1 MPVTPNTGPKARHLH
16 DKDGRGISSTTTS
29 DANIQPLDVTLR
41 SAVDGSPITTQE
53 VSIVGTNEVPTYA
66 TASVTTS
73 STAILG
79 SPSGQRVLQAVQ
91 NLSDTVI
98 WLKDDG
104 SAAVVNQG
112 IALVPYGVYYVTVP
126 ENVPQQ
132 GVVGIHNSTG
142 SKTVSGWYID
152 VV

>member
-41 SAVDGSPITTQE
+41 SAADGSPVTTQE
-53 VSIVGTNEVPTYA
+53 VSIVGTNEVPTY
-66 TASVTTS
+66 TTVSVTTS

-104 SAAVVNQG
+104 SAAAVNQG